1 MRDSV
6 VHARF
11 PSSRLLGLARL
22 LGPGTRRRGRLV
34 CPRSDRVI
42 AAVMA
47 FGSGVLISALSFEL
61 MDEGSVAV
69 ASVRPYGHSRC
80 SSDYLTRCPATAEL
94 QANGRLEL
102 KCLM

>member
-1 MRDSV
+1 
-6 VHARF
+6 
-11 PSSRLLGLARL
+11 LGFARL
-22 LGPGTRRRGRLV
+22 LALV
-34 CPRSDRVI
+34 LSAAIAWFAPVPDRAI
-42 AAVMA
+42 AMVMA

-61 MDEGSVAV
+61 MDERSVAV
-69 ASVRPYGHSRC
+69 ASARPYGHSRC